1 MQYLINT
8 NNWVLKNLIT
18 PLPSFGLSDL
28 ILELDYYAF
37 GYFPKK

>member
-1 MQYLINT
+1 MQYLMNT
-8 NNWVLKNLIT
+8 SNWVLKNPL
-18 PLPSFGLSDL
+18 PLLPSFGLIHL